1 MGLFSRTARTARTA
15 STASTESRIPAAEEV
30 AAAGRALARGN
41 SKPADRLCDEA
52 GPHSQAVAMQI
63 IGISV
68 DYTPQD

>member
-1 MGLFSRTARTARTA
+1 MGFRSRKI
-15 STASTESRIPAAEEV
+15 STETRIPSAEEI

-52 GPHSQAVAMQI
+52 GPHSQSVAMDI
-63 IGISV
+63 LAVSV

>member
-1 MGLFSRTARTARTA
+1 MGLFSRSSKSAA
-15 STASTESRIPAAEEV
+15 SAEPRVPAAEEV

-63 IGISV
+63 LGASV